1 MFVAF
6 EKPIYSS
13 SRGSSYCLP
22 LLLERD
28 RGGKGI
34 GFDFDMAE
42 QGLDSFQRVRQSKG
56 NQELNDELKIKA
68 NELERLFAEHKLR
81 TPPGNQSNSIS
92 RISRHSYMQSWPSA
106 TSSYSN
112 PVLDNVFVD
121 LVFDNCSFRESDRNS
136 SDEVNSFAVGSPG
149 KFYDMYMQKR
159 DAKLKEEWN
168 SKGVEKEAKL
178 KAMEDSLERSKAEMK
193 TMDRL
198 RSFNSTSIFS
208 KDQQQSEFGQM
219 DDREHKSGEEV
230 SKHTAQRKK
239 QHLPIKTSSTPRAMV
254 ASVPRSPVKASSSP
268 SSRRKFQPESPIARS
283 VPNLSYLRKENSEP
297 FSPAG
302 KMTTRSQ
309 SRNYSRSNLLH
320 SQSLRKNSGL
330 NSEGVSLA
338 PLKFDKD
345 KMEHSPK
352 GVNLAPLKTGKDMM
366 EQSLSDKF
374 PNISDSK
381 TFLKKAKDAEFSSR
395 GGLIETR
402 GSNIVSKFAHND
414 DEDED
419 NDDDMGLDSENS
431 VNIDEEDFENMISAV
446 EEIFDNRTPRLS
458 HEIEKLV
465 NSGSEFGDFLRSPS
479 SVPSSFLSGRF
490 AHESPRE
497 SSPYRHPFSY
507 PHDMSDVDASDSPVG
522 SHASY
527 NSHFMGPMESDSAA
541 RARKKWGMAAQKPIH
556 VVKSSQSQ
564 SRKDKAR
571 GFKRLLKFGKK
582 NHGADSLVKDWI
594 TATTCKR
601 DDGTGNGRDT
611 PNRSDVCLYEDEFFN
626 EQVQSLHSSIPAPPA
641 NFKLRED
648 HLSGSSINAP
658 RPFFSLS
665 SFRSKGKDSK
675 PR

>member
-1 MFVAF
+1 
-6 EKPIYSS
+6 
-13 SRGSSYCLP
+13 
-22 LLLERD
+22 
-28 RGGKGI
+28 
-34 GFDFDMAE
+34 MAE

-68 NELERLFAEHKLR
+68 NELEKLFAEHKLR
-81 TPPGNQSNSIS
+81 TPPGNQSNFIS
-92 RISRHSYMQSWPSA
+92 RIGRHSYMQSWPSA

-112 PVLDNVFVD
+112 PVLDNAFVD
-121 LVFDNCSFRESDRNS
+121 QVFDNCSFREPDRNS
-136 SDEVNSFAVGSPG
+136 SDEVNSSTGGSPG

-168 SKGVEKEAKL
+168 SKGAEKEAKL

-193 TMDRL
+193 TMERL

-208 KDQQQSEFGQM
+208 RNQQQSEFGQS
-219 DDREHKSGEEV
+219 DDREHKPGEEV
-230 SKHTAQRKK
+230 SKQNAQRKK
-239 QHLPIKTSSTPRAMV
+239 QHLPIKTSSTPRTIV
-254 ASVPRSPVKASSSP
+254 ASIPRSPVKASSSP

-297 FSPAG
+297 SSLAG

-309 SRNYSRSNLLH
+309 SRNYSRSKLLH
-320 SQSLRKNSGL
+320 SQSLRKSSAL

-345 KMEHSPK
+345 KMEHSRPK
-352 GVNLAPLKTGKDMM
+352 GVISAPPKSGNEKK
-366 EQSLSDKF
+366 EQSLTDKI
-374 PNISDSK
+374 PSISDSK
-381 TFLKKAKDAEFSSR
+381 ASPKKEKDADFSLR

-402 GSNIVSKFAHND
+402 GSNIVSNFAHND
-414 DEDED
+414 DDEAEAEAEA
-419 NDDDMGLDSENS
+419 DDDYMELDSENS
-431 VNIDEEDFENMISAV
+431 VNIDEDDFENMISAV
-446 EEIFDNRTPRLS
+446 EEIFDNKTQRLS
-458 HEIEKLV
+458 HETEKLV
-465 NSGSEFGDFLRSPS
+465 NSVSGFGDILRSPS

-490 AHESPRE
+490 AYESPRE
-497 SSPYRHPFSY
+497 SSPISQTDHHPFSY
-507 PHDMSDVDASDSPVG
+507 PHDMSDVDASGSPVG
-522 SHASY
+522 NPASY
-527 NSHFMGPMESDSAA
+527 NSHFMSPTEHDSAA
-541 RARKKWGMAAQKPIH
+541 RMRKKWGMAAQKPIH
-556 VVKSSQSQ
+556 VSSQSQ
-564 SRKDKAR
+564 LRKDKAR

-594 TATTCKR
+594 SATTYKG
-601 DDGTGNGRDT
+601 DDGTRNGLDP

-626 EQVQSLHSSIPAPPA
+626 EQAVQTLHTSIPAAPA

-648 HLSGSSINAP
+648 HLSGSSIKAP

>member
-1 MFVAF
+1 
-6 EKPIYSS
+6 
-13 SRGSSYCLP
+13 
-22 LLLERD
+22 
-28 RGGKGI
+28 
-34 GFDFDMAE
+34 MAE

-56 NQELNDELKIKA
+56 NQELNDELKMKA

-112 PVLDNVFVD
+112 SVLDNAFVD
-121 LVFDNCSFRESDRNS
+121 QVFDNFTEPGDRIS

-168 SKGVEKEAKL
+168 SKGAEKEAKL

-198 RSFNSTSIFS
+198 RSFNSSSNFS
-208 KDQQQSEFGQM
+208 RDQQQSEFGQS
-219 DDREHKSGEEV
+219 DDREHKPGEEV
-230 SKHTAQRKK
+230 STQNAQRKK
-239 QHLPIKTSSTPRAMV
+239 QHLPIKTSSTPQAIV
-254 ASVPRSPVKASSSP
+254 ASVTRSPVKASSSP

-297 FSPAG
+297 SSPAG

-320 SQSLRKNSGL
+320 SQSLRKSSAL

-345 KMEHSPK
+345 KMEHSPT
-352 GVNLAPLKTGKDMM
+352 GVISAPPQSGDEKK
-366 EQSLSDKF
+366 EQSLTDKI
-374 PNISDSK
+374 PSISDSK
-381 TFLKKAKDAEFSSR
+381 TSIKKVKDADFSSR

-402 GSNIVSKFAHND
+402 GSNIVSKFAHNVD
-414 DEDED
+414 DEDEAD
-419 NDDDMGLDSENS
+419 DDDMELDSENS

-458 HEIEKLV
+458 HETEKLV
-465 NSGSEFGDFLRSPS
+465 NSGSEFGDILRSPS

-490 AHESPRE
+490 AHESLRE
-497 SSPYRHPFSY
+497 SSPISQTDHHPFSY
-507 PHDMSDVDASDSPVG
+507 PHDMSDVDASDSPAG
-522 SHASY
+522 SPASY

-541 RARKKWGMAAQKPIH
+541 RVRKKWGMAAQKPIH
-556 VVKSSQSQ
+556 VVKSSQNQ
-564 SRKDKAR
+564 LRKDKAR

-594 TATTCKR
+594 SATTYKG
-601 DDGTGNGRDT
+601 DDGTGNGLDP
-611 PNRSDVCLYEDEFFN
+611 PNRSDVCQYEDEFFN
-626 EQVQSLHSSIPAPPA
+626 EQVQSLHSSIPAAPV

-648 HLSGSSINAP
+648 HLSGSSIKAP

-675 PR
+675 ISLPKV